1 MGMFS
6 LTAKVCDTR
15 IGPGVGADAGTDD
28 DVKLRCKRFNGDSC
42 ITDILDKRWED
53 DFEQGSTETWNK
65 EWLGNCT
72 DFKPIKDLKCRF
84 VLENFRRDSGP
95 LKMCKLTLDFGSRIL
110 PRRRTVW
117 EWSGERVFTH
127 SEDSFVWNLETGYW
141 DKTKKESENWLEMQ
155 RRQR

>member
-1 MGMFS
+1 MFS
-6 LTAKVCDTR
+6 LTAEVCDTE
-15 IGPGVGADAGTDD
+15 DAGTDNNVQVTCERFDGESCYTKFLAD
-28 DVKLRCKRFNGDSC
+28 DW
-42 ITDILDKRWED
+42 LDDW
-53 DFEQGSTETWNK
+53 EQGSTTTWDK
-65 EWLGNCT
+65 DWLDFYWRGNPYKPCT
-72 DFKPIKDLKCRF
+72 KFTPIKSLKCRF
-84 VLENFRRDSGP
+84 VLKNSRSDSGP

-117 EWSGERVFTH
+117 EWGGERVFTH